1 MGKTSRRDYRITH
14 ITLPSEMSFELSF
27 FAFRP
32 LSEKQKIELGALS
45 VSAVSKKRRLAMF
58 QTKVTEMLGIKYPII
73 GGTMMWVTNEEFTAA
88 ISNAGGLGILAS
100 AMYETRDAFAEAID
114 RVYELTDKPFAVNIN
129 LFPMMRA
136 IDNNEYVDVLIEKG
150 VKIIETSG
158 HHAPEDLCSRFKG
171 AGMIWMHKCVGLRY
185 ALKVQDMGTDII
197 TVVGYEN
204 GGATGKLD
212 IGTLVLVPRVAE
224 AIKVPLIGGG
234 GVSDGRGLLAVLA
247 LGAQGVI
254 IGTRL
259 LLTQEAPIHED
270 LKKALLEASEL
281 DTMLIMRSIGATHRV
296 WANAAAKKCAELE
309 ADAAGLPEIL
319 KVVAGQKAKRM
330 YEGGE
335 VDVGVISCGQGIG
348 IVNDIP
354 TVQELFDA
362 IISEATDIAKRL
374 ANK

>member
-1 MGKTSRRDYRITH
+1 
-14 ITLPSEMSFELSF
+14 
-27 FAFRP
+27 
-32 LSEKQKIELGALS
+32 
-45 VSAVSKKRRLAMF
+45 MF

-73 GGTMMWVTNEEFTAA
+73 GGTMMWVTNAEFTAA

-100 AMYETRDAFAEAID
+100 AMYESRDAFAEAID

-158 HHAPEDLCSRFKG
+158 HHAPEDLCARFKE

-259 LLTQEAPIHED
+259 LLTQEAPIHEN

-281 DTMLIMRSIGATHRV
+281 DTTLIMRSIGATHRV

-348 IVNDIP
+348 IVNNIP
-354 TVQELFDA
+354 TVQELFVGM
-362 IISEATDIAKRL
+362 ISEATEIAKKL